1 MTYLIMY
8 DITDGDRRNQVAAVL
23 EEWGER
29 IQFSVFSLK
38 IKRAQFES
46 LRNHL
51 LTLID
56 LDEDSL
62 RCYPVCSDCM
72 SRIYVLAG
80 PSLSTTNEWQIL

>member
-38 IKRAQFES
+38 INKAQFES

-51 LTLID
+51 LTFID

-72 SRIYVLAG
+72 ARMYVLAG
-80 PSLSTTNEWQIL
+80 PPLPAKNDWQIL

>member
-38 IKRAQFES
+38 INKAQLEITF
-46 LRNHL
+46 
-51 LTLID
+51 
-56 LDEDSL
+56 
-62 RCYPVCSDCM
+62 
-72 SRIYVLAG
+72 
-80 PSLSTTNEWQIL
+80 